1 MHVYL
6 KYGFVL
12 FPTEQ
17 MKLTRLS
24 SEGVYLYSGCI
35 LSHLFGNA
43 RGRSWA
49 VFSRNRVRLHGV
61 TSFNI
66 GSIDLGWGIGWRF
79 WSVGFIGSWWRVR

>member
-24 SEGVYLYSGCI
+24 SEDVYLYSGCI

-43 RGRSWA
+43 RGGHGLCFHVIVY
-49 VFSRNRVRLHGV
+49 VFMV
-61 TSFNI
+61 
-66 GSIDLGWGIGWRF
+66 
-79 WSVGFIGSWWRVR
+79 